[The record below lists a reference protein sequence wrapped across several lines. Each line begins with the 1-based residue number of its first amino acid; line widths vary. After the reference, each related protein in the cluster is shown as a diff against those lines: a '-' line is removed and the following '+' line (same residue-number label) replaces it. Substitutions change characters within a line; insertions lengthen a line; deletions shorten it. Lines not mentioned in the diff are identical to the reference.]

1 MDEDELLA
9 ELEYEE
15 EELAATASA
24 DQGGSFE
31 IILVGVLTVSLLVGG
46 SALAAG
52 YGSAGF
58 NRQKTVEGSF
68 GGIKGAGRAGVSA
81 SSSGLDALNRTI
93 IAPISWLVQRDVDE
107 GRRELNFS
115 RWDRP
120 PREPGESAEQV
131 QEGEMPQWFYVMMH
145 PSAKLSA
152 SALPRGM
159 AGVYGGEYQ
168 GKQHGNFDH
177 YCVPCGAGKQGLC
190 AKETVTVRQQ

>member
-24 DQGGSFE
+24 DEGGSFE

-68 GGIKGAGRAGVSA
+68 GGIKGAPPAVGGVYSGGTNKTQALVTGPQTPTPTPIKAAPTPGRA
-81 SSSGLDALNRTI
+81 
-93 IAPISWLVQRDVDE
+93 APMKTGS
-107 GRRELNFS
+107 
-115 RWDRP
+115 
-120 PREPGESAEQV
+120 
-131 QEGEMPQWFYVMMH
+131 
-145 PSAKLSA
+145 
-152 SALPRGM
+152 
-159 AGVYGGEYQ
+159 
-168 GKQHGNFDH
+168 
-177 YCVPCGAGKQGLC
+177 
-190 AKETVTVRQQ
+190 